1 MSSAPE
7 DHGPRNGNPAGNPA
21 QPQPRSPEPGTETTL
36 SVIVP
41 IYNSA
46 ATIEAC
52 LRALTTATG
61 PTGEIIVVDDG
72 STDGGLRGLPDDLI
86 GCITEVTS
94 AVNIGRGP
102 ARNLGADKACGD
114 VLVFVDSDVA
124 VHPDALSKLRSAFA
138 NDPGLMAAIGSYDD
152 RPAAPGLVSQYRN
165 LLHHHTHHTRGPTA
179 THFWTGLGA
188 VRRHLFETLGG
199 LDDTTWARN
208 MEDVEFGHRIV
219 DGGHTIAVMPDVEGT
234 HHKALTVAS
243 MARIDL
249 CDRAIPWSTLMLR
262 QGLRTDPFVVSPGR
276 AVAAGA
282 TALTA
287 LGLVAAPFSR
297 KGRIL
302 LGAALA
308 GFVAVNANLFGF
320 FARVRGAG
328 FAVATIPL
336 HLLHTAA
343 SAAGFVTAAAREA
356 LRAAVARP
364 TGQTPHERTPE

>member
-1 MSSAPE
+1 M
-7 DHGPRNGNPAGNPA
+7 GNPQGNKLASFQHGAAP
-21 QPQPRSPEPGTETTL
+21 TL
-36 SVIVP
+36 SIIVP

-52 LRALTTATG
+52 LRALQAAIG
-61 PTGEIIVVDDG
+61 PSDEIIVVDDG
-72 STDGGLRGLPDDLI
+72 STDGGCVGLPDD
-86 GCITEVTS
+86 ITTSISEVTC

-124 VHPDALSKLRSAFA
+124 VHPDALSKLRAAFA
-138 NDPGLMAAIGSYDD
+138 DDPGLMAAIGSYDN

-188 VRRHLFETLGG
+188 VRRDLFTTLGG
-199 LDDTTWARN
+199 LDQTTWARN

-219 DGGHTIAVMPDVEGT
+219 DCGHTIAVMPDVEGT
-234 HHKALTVAS
+234 HHKALTVTS
-243 MARIDL
+243 MTRIDL

-276 AVAAGA
+276 AIAAGA

-287 LGLVAAPFSR
+287 LGLAASPFSR
-297 KGRIL
+297 KGRFMTI
-302 LGAALA
+302 GALA
-308 GFVAVNANLFGF
+308 GFVAVNASLFSF
-320 FARVRGAG
+320 FARVRGVA
-328 FAVATIPL
+328 FAVATVPL

-343 SAAGFVTAAAREA
+343 SATGFVTAAARET
-356 LRAAVARP
+356 LRAAANWP
-364 TGQTPHERTPE
+364 TQRAWRKRTSG